1 MSARNTPNQR
11 VIAKFKKN
19 GTAVASL
26 LVIIIICFM
35 ALFAHQIA
43 PDSTPDANIQTPSIA
58 MQNPGFEM
66 QFLKLQSNIPK
77 EKSMLSNFLFGKE
90 IDYKMLPIIKAEQL
104 ENGKIAIEEFKGD
117 GFPSIDSEIDK
128 SLLWN
133 TNDFGKNIMKR
144 KFYLGTDS
152 QGRDVLSR
160 LIVGSRVSIVVGFIA
175 VIISSLLGIFIGSI
189 AGFFRGTVDKI
200 VMWQMS
206 VFWSI
211 PTLLLAMA
219 LYISLK
225 DFFESSFI
233 IIFIAIGLTMW
244 VSMARMVRGQILGV
258 REIQFVEAANSL
270 GFSNTRIIA
279 KHILPNIMGP
289 VIVVAASDFANAIL
303 IEAGLSF
310 LGLGVQPPTPSWGAM
325 LNEYKDFIGTNL
337 SYLALIPGFLV
348 MILVLSFNLVGNGLR
363 DALDIKN

>member
-1 MSARNTPNQR
+1 MLSPQTPNQR

-19 GTAVASL
+19 KTAVFSL
-26 LVIIIICFM
+26 LLILAICFVS
-35 ALFAHQIA
+35 LFAHQIS

-58 MQNPGFEM
+58 MQSPGFKM
-66 QFLKLQSNIPK
+66 QFLKLKIDQAKQNSFLSNI
-77 EKSMLSNFLFGKE
+77 FFGKE
-90 IDYKMLPIIKAEQL
+90 LNHKLLPIVSAKSLNANTIH
-104 ENGKIAIEEFKGD
+104 IEEFKGD
-117 GFPSIDSEIDK
+117 GFPTISYELENELLYNPE
-128 SLLWN
+128 SLE
-133 TNDFGKNIMKR
+133 KNIVSK
-144 KFYLGTDS
+144 KYYLGTDN

-160 LIVGSRVSIVVGFIA
+160 LILGSRVSLVIGLIA
-175 VIISSLLGIFIGSI
+175 VIISSFLGIFIGSV
-189 AGFFRGTVDKI
+189 AGFFRGFTDKI
-200 VMWQMS
+200 IMWKMS

-211 PTLLLAMA
+211 PTLLLSMA

-225 DFFESSFI
+225 DFFNSSFI

-270 GFSNTRIIA
+270 GYSNTRIIV

-289 VIVVAASDFANAIL
+289 IIVVAASDFANAIL

-337 SYLALIPGFLV
+337 SYLAILPGFLV

-363 DALDIKN
+363 DALDNKN